1 MIKLISDK
9 FACFLCKDE
18 GQKDNFD
25 LYEYAV
31 YIILSSAFHIIT
43 VIALGLCFNL
53 LVESLVF
60 YFSFIAIR
68 KFAGGYHAK
77 TPTRCYIISIITI
90 VLMLCIIKWI
100 LIINYL
106 SIYYSLF
113 FSELVCVLILC
124 FLSPLDTE
132 NKLLN
137 GKERTIY
144 KIVSCV
150 TSIAIS
156 LFSTFLIVIGVYNI
170 CVSLS
175 FSVFTSTVLLVVRK
189 VQLLQ
194 NLRK

>member
-31 YIILSSAFHIIT
+31 YIILASAFHIIT
-43 VIALGLCFNL
+43 IIALGLCFNL

-60 YFSFIAIR
+60 YLSFIVIR

-106 SIYYSLF
+106 
-113 FSELVCVLILC
+113 LIK
-124 FLSPLDTE
+124 FL
-132 NKLLN
+132 
-137 GKERTIY
+137 
-144 KIVSCV
+144 
-150 TSIAIS
+150 
-156 LFSTFLIVIGVYNI
+156 
-170 CVSLS
+170 
-175 FSVFTSTVLLVVRK
+175 
-189 VQLLQ
+189 
-194 NLRK
+194 

>member
-1 MIKLISDK
+1 MEKFSSRFIEFFVSNNLIKSADK
-9 FACFLCKDE
+9 E
-18 GQKDNFD
+18 I
-25 LYEYAV
+25 YEYAV
-31 YIILSSAFHIIT
+31 NIILSSLIHVATVMII
-43 VIALGLCFNL
+43 GLCFNL
-53 LVESLVF
+53 LAESLVF
-60 YFSFIAIR
+60 YLSFIAIR
-68 KFAGGYHAK
+68 KFAGGYHTK

-106 SIYYSLF
+106 SIYYLLF
-113 FSELVCVLILC
+113 FAELVCVLILS

-156 LFSTFLIVIGVYNI
+156 LFSAFLIIIEVYNI

-175 FSVFTSTVLLVVRK
+175 FGIFTSTAFLIVRK
-189 VQLLQ
+189 VQLL
-194 NLRK
+194 

>member
-18 GQKDNFD
+18 GQKNNFD

-77 TPTRCYIISIITI
+77 TPTRCYIISIITQ
-90 VLMLCIIKWI
+90 VKLQQS
-100 LIINYL
+100 N
-106 SIYYSLF
+106 
-113 FSELVCVLILC
+113 LVFI
-124 FLSPLDTE
+124 
-132 NKLLN
+132 
-137 GKERTIY
+137 
-144 KIVSCV
+144 
-150 TSIAIS
+150 IS
-156 LFSTFLIVIGVYNI
+156 L
-170 CVSLS
+170 
-175 FSVFTSTVLLVVRK
+175 
-189 VQLLQ
+189 
-194 NLRK
+194 

>member
-60 YFSFIAIR
+60 YFSYIAIR

-137 GKERTIY
+137 SKERTIY

-175 FSVFTSTVLLVVRK
+175 FSIFTSTVLLIVRK

>member
-31 YIILSSAFHIIT
+31 YIILASAFHIIT
-43 VIALGLCFNL
+43 IIALGLCFNL

-60 YFSFIAIR
+60 YLSFIVIR

-170 CVSLS
+170 CVSLR
-175 FSVFTSTVLLVVRK
+175 FSIFTSTVLLIVRK

>member
-60 YFSFIAIR
+60 YFSYIAIR

-77 TPTRCYIISIITI
+77 TPTRCYIVSIITI

-175 FSVFTSTVLLVVRK
+175 FSIFTSTVLLIVRK

>member
-31 YIILSSAFHIIT
+31 YIILASAFHIIT
-43 VIALGLCFNL
+43 IIALGLCFNL

-60 YFSFIAIR
+60 YLSFIVIR

-144 KIVSCV
+144 KIVSRV

-175 FSVFTSTVLLVVRK
+175 FSIFTSTVLLIVRK

>member
-18 GQKDNFD
+18 GQKNNFD

-77 TPTRCYIISIITI
+77 TPTRCYFISIITI

-124 FLSPLDTE
+124 CLSPLDTE

-175 FSVFTSTVLLVVRK
+175 FSIFTSTVLLIVRK

>member
-60 YFSFIAIR
+60 YFSYIAIR

-77 TPTRCYIISIITI
+77 TPTRCYIVSIITI

-156 LFSTFLIVIGVYNI
+156 LFSAFLIVIEVYNI

-175 FSVFTSTVLLVVRK
+175 FSIFTSTVLLIVRK

>member
-9 FACFLCKDE
+9 FAYFLCKDE
-18 GQKDNFD
+18 GQKNNFD

-156 LFSTFLIVIGVYNI
+156 LFSAFLIVIGVYNI

-175 FSVFTSTVLLVVRK
+175 FSIFTSTVLLIVRK

>member
-31 YIILSSAFHIIT
+31 YIILAPAFHIIT
-43 VIALGLCFNL
+43 IIALGLCFNL

-60 YFSFIAIR
+60 YLSFIVIR

-175 FSVFTSTVLLVVRK
+175 FSIVTSTVLLIVRK

>member
-31 YIILSSAFHIIT
+31 YIILASAFHIIT
-43 VIALGLCFNL
+43 IIALGLCFNL

-60 YFSFIAIR
+60 YLSFIVIR

-137 GKERTIY
+137 GIERTIY

-175 FSVFTSTVLLVVRK
+175 FSIFTSTVLLIVRK

>member
-1 MIKLISDK
+1 MIKLISSK
-9 FACFLCKDE
+9 VARILCEDE
-18 GQKDNFD
+18 KHTDNYE
-25 LYEYAV
+25 LYEYAI
-31 YIILSSAFHIIT
+31 YILLSSAFHIAT
-43 VIALGLCFNL
+43 VIVLGLVFNL
-53 LVESLVF
+53 LTESLVF
-60 YFSFIAIR
+60 YLSFIAIR

-124 FLSPLDTE
+124 CLSPLDTE

-175 FSVFTSTVLLVVRK
+175 FSIFTSTVLLIVRK

>member
-18 GQKDNFD
+18 GQKNNFD

-77 TPTRCYIISIITI
+77 TPTRCYFISIITI

-175 FSVFTSTVLLVVRK
+175 FSIFTSTVLLIVRK

>member
-1 MIKLISDK
+1 MIKLISSK
-9 FACFLCKDE
+9 VARILCEDE
-18 GQKDNFD
+18 KHTDNYE
-25 LYEYAV
+25 LYEYAI
-31 YIILSSAFHIIT
+31 YILLSSAFHIAT
-43 VIALGLCFNL
+43 VIVLGLVFNL
-53 LVESLVF
+53 LTESLVF
-60 YFSFIAIR
+60 YLSFIVIR

-124 FLSPLDTE
+124 FLSPLYTE

-156 LFSTFLIVIGVYNI
+156 LFSAFLIVIEVYNI

-175 FSVFTSTVLLVVRK
+175 FSIFTSTVLLIVRK

>member
-31 YIILSSAFHIIT
+31 YIILVSAFHIIT
-43 VIALGLCFNL
+43 IIALGLCFNL

-60 YFSFIAIR
+60 YLSFIVIR

-175 FSVFTSTVLLVVRK
+175 FSIFTSTVLLIVRK